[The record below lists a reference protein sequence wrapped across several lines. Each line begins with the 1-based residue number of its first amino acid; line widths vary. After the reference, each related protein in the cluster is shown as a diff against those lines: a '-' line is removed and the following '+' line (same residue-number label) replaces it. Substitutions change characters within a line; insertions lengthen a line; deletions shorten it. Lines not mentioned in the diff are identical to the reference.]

1 MQQAGEGDM
10 QPMGG
15 EAGATGHGLDGDWG
29 PLSQLPGHPMMWI
42 LIVSE
47 ILAFGAAL
55 IGFAFARRS
64 APELFAAGQAGLDQV
79 AGAVN
84 TAVLMT
90 SGLCA
95 ALGVEAR
102 VRNRVRAT
110 RGWLMAAQAL
120 GAVFL
125 IVKGIEYRAEL
136 AAGYGLDSD
145 PFHTL
150 YFLITG
156 FHAAHVVAGIL
167 ILALVMKRVGLHAVE
182 TGTAFWHMVDLVWVL
197 VFPVVYLMR

>member
-1 MQQAGEGDM
+1 MRHTENSDAQPAAGE
-10 QPMGG
+10 
-15 EAGATGHGLDGDWG
+15 AVATSQNLEGNWG
-29 PLSQLPGHPMMWI
+29 PLSDLPGHPMMWI

-55 IGFAFARRS
+55 IGFSGARR
-64 APELFAAGQAGLDQV
+64 AGPELFAAGQAGLDQV

-90 SGLCA
+90 SGLFA
-95 ALGVEAR
+95 ALAVEAR
-102 VRNRVRAT
+102 VHNRLGET

-120 GAVFL
+120 GVVFL
-125 IVKGIEYRAEL
+125 VVKGIEYRHEFAL
-136 AAGYGLDSD
+136 GYGFDSD
-145 PFHTL
+145 TFHTL

-167 ILALVMKRVGLHAVE
+167 ILSLVMKRTSLQAVE